1 MIMSNSTIVR
11 REFQPLTDSTVLP
24 DNEGMRV
31 IEVRYRYTEAQ
42 KKAGKEKRDNAYV
55 EVSAE
60 PTSEQT
66 VLDNIQLLAPLFS
79 LYLEGVQNEMV
90 CDKHSKA
97 ETAVFESTIDLNA
110 IVTYL
115 TAKAESERL
124 SKDKVTAWF
133 DASIADYLIPL
144 AVTALGFSGDID
156 TLDAEQASKVVTVI
170 EGYKAL
176 YVSMA
181 APSVTVSEKDGEKL
195 IKHIKGANQ
204 EGSKIGMAIVAKIQ
218 KLFAK
223 PTVTVI
229 DL

>member
-1 MIMSNSTIVR
+1 MSNSTIVR
-11 REFQPLTDSTVLP
+11 REFQPLTDTTVIP
-24 DNEGMRV
+24 EAEGMRV

-42 KKAGKEKRDNAYV
+42 KKAGKEKRDNAFV
-55 EVSAE
+55 MVDAT

-66 VLDNIQLLAPLFS
+66 VLDNISTLSPLFS

-90 CDKHSKA
+90 AEKHGKA
-97 ETAVFESTIDLNA
+97 ETAVFESTINLAA
-110 IVTYL
+110 IVAYL
-115 TAKAESERL
+115 TTKAESERL

-144 AVTALGFSGDID
+144 AITALGFTGSVEDL
-156 TLDAEQASKVVTVI
+156 TVEQGAKVVEVI
-170 EGYKAL
+170 EGYRKL

-195 IKHIKGANQ
+195 VKHIKGAEQ
-204 EGSKIGMAIVAKIQ
+204 AGSKIGMAIVT
-218 KLFAK
+218 KLDKMFNK
-223 PTVTVI
+223 PVVSVI